1 MKHSVMMP
9 SGLPDATPSSSGLMN
24 KDDKAK
30 LNAYPD
36 DPSSLGGG
44 VDTLAPVGSTPN
56 ANGATIAGD
65 TLTLQPADETS
76 PGVVTHAAQTIGGAK
91 TFTALLTA
99 TMGVVTSFV
108 RAVGATLVLRSSLG
122 AGSTDVAVRLGTEV
136 SDSSTHAS
144 ARLVEVGTGVG
155 GTFVPYAWFT
165 KGGNFYANYLRLPA
179 DNSGGLF
186 LGVCWVKGSTF
197 SGDVSLDYA
206 GSGVRM
212 TLGSL
217 SGLIRQYGSD
227 STGSPGNATI
237 NRPIGKSAINVGA
250 SSCVITNSHAT
261 AAMHC
266 IITPHAR
273 DATCKELI
281 AVCGAG
287 TITVS
292 GSANATA
299 ALPFSWELKG
309 ML

>member
-1 MKHSVMMP
+1 MSVIP
-9 SGLPDATPSSSGLMN
+9 APLPNASASRRGAMSSA
-24 KDDKAK
+24 DKEK
-30 LNAYPD
+30 LDLYPA

-44 VDTLAPVGSTPN
+44 VDTLAPVGSAPN

-65 TLTLQPADETS
+65 TLTLQPADETH
-76 PGVVTHAAQTIGGAK
+76 PGAITPAAQTIGGAK
-91 TFTALLTA
+91 TFAALLTA
-99 TMGVVTSFV
+99 AVGIVTNLV
-108 RAVGATLVLRSSLG
+108 RAVGVTLMLRSSLG
-122 AGSTDVAVRLGTEV
+122 AGAADVAVRIGTSET
-136 SDSSTHAS
+136 DGGTNANAS
-144 ARLVEVGTGVG
+144 LAEIGTGLG
-155 GTFVPYAWFT
+155 GTFVRYAWFT

-186 LGVCWVKGSTF
+186 LGACWVKGSTAT
-197 SGDVSLDYA
+197 GDISLDYG

-212 TLGSL
+212 TLGSA
-217 SGLIRQYGSD
+217 SGLIRQYGTD

-237 NRPIGKSAINVGA
+237 NRPIGKSAIAVGA

-266 IITPHAR
+266 LITPHAR

-292 GSANATA
+292 GTANATA